1 MEYIL
6 GPLVAIGGFFAII
19 RIVKAIDSSKSE
31 SVQQLVR
38 MAGTLSAISLAKRAL
53 RDSIRK

>member
-6 GPLVAIGGFFAII
+6 GPLVAIGGFFGII

-38 MAGTLSAISLAKRAL
+38 MAGTLSAISLAKRA
-53 RDSIRK
+53 